1 MKKHTKIF
9 MQFWNPELTISQTYQ
24 CFGCN
29 SWEGTDIHHLSSRG
43 MGGSKNDAKNYV
55 ENLICL
61 CRSCHIRCH
70 SDKNYNVQVRVN
82 TLRLIADHLEGQI

>member
-9 MQFWNPELTISQTYQ
+9 MQFWNPEFTIAQTYQ

-29 SWEGTDIHHLSSRG
+29 SWFGTDIHHISNRALGSS
-43 MGGSKNDAKNYV
+43 KLKDYL
-55 ENLICL
+55 ENLCCL
-61 CRSCHIRCH
+61 CRSCHEKCH
-70 SDKNYNVQVRVN
+70 SDKNYNIQVRVN